1 MTRYFDTCATLDD
14 LKKAYRTLCK
24 ELHPDANP
32 GRDTT
37 ALFQDLAAQYEKAFE
52 RLRYIRT
59 RADGTT
65 YTRDTT
71 ETAQD
76 FPRAVSAI
84 ISLAGIDIEICGSF
98 IWVSGDTYTHR
109 ATLKALQYRYCAKKR
124 MWYYDTDPVNRARHK
139 KPAVQLP
146 WRKSA
151 SGTGLY
157 PSHPPDPQDSPPANR
172 SPRGERTPV
181 HHRRG
186 DFTQTA
192 ALPLLHTGGI
202 L

>member
-1 MTRYFDTCATLDD
+1 MTHYFDTCATLDE

-32 GRDTT
+32 DRDTT

-139 KPAVQLP
+139 K
-146 WRKSA
+146 
-151 SGTGLY
+151 
-157 PSHPPDPQDSPPANR
+157 
-172 SPRGERTPV
+172 
-181 HHRRG
+181 
-186 DFTQTA
+186 
-192 ALPLLHTGGI
+192 TGGATPMEKI
-202 L
+202 RERYGSVSVTPAGPARLTTC

>member
-109 ATLKALQYRYCAKKR
+109 ATLKALQYRYCAKKH
-124 MWYYDTDPVNRARHK
+124 MWYYDTDPLNRARHK
-139 KPAVQLP
+139 K
-146 WRKSA
+146 
-151 SGTGLY
+151 
-157 PSHPPDPQDSPPANR
+157 
-172 SPRGERTPV
+172 
-181 HHRRG
+181 
-186 DFTQTA
+186 
-192 ALPLLHTGGI
+192 TGGGTPMEKI
-202 L
+202 RERYGSVSVTPAGPARLTAR